1 MLVNTIRSW
10 GEELK
15 NEGKIIGIEEG
26 RRLGVVEGRRLGVK
40 ETSMI
45 STEKMLKKNLTW
57 DLITDI
63 TGVTQE
69 RYNQWEKSRE
79 AVMSGA

>member
-15 NEGKIIGIEEG
+15 NEGRTLGIEEG
-26 RRLGVVEGRRLGVK
+26 RTLGVK
-40 ETSMI
+40 EASMI
-45 STEKMLKKNLTW
+45 NTEKMLKKNLTW
-57 DLITDI
+57 DFITDI

-69 RYNQWEKSRE
+69 RYDQWKKSK
-79 AVMSGA
+79 

>member
-15 NEGKIIGIEEG
+15 NEGRTLGIEEA
-26 RRLGVVEGRRLGVK
+26 
-40 ETSMI
+40 SMI

-69 RYNQWEKSRE
+69 RYDQWKKSK
-79 AVMSGA
+79 